1 MMDDDDDYY
10 YSVGNN
16 SIACS
21 LFFLLC
27 IVFFFSFVMF
37 EIFIDD
43 KTIMKQGVVMHE
55 IVMKATQK
63 N

>member
-1 MMDDDDDYY
+1 MIIITIQL
-10 YSVGNN
+10 VL
-16 SIACS
+16 IVS
-21 LFFLLC
+21 LAVYFFTLYR
-27 IVFFFSFVMF
+27 FFFSFVMF